1 MTIRFLLLL
10 ITLFASRLAA
20 QSDEWNES
28 GPYENKVFS
37 DSIRSITFQQR
48 GLPLSLPVW
57 MLGSNSELLF
67 EFDEVGDYAENYSY
81 SIELC
86 THDWLPVQ
94 ELTPFDYID
103 GYDRDLL
110 SNYEFSNGS
119 LQPYTHYRLRIP
131 NENCRPLLAGN
142 YILRI
147 FKEDP
152 SDPVIIRKFF
162 VARQLLSIEAN
173 IHQSDN
179 IQRQQT
185 HQEVDFKVLH
195 KGMIFANP
203 FQSINASIIQNGNID
218 GARIGLKPAFIQDNV
233 LSFDLSGDNEFQG
246 MKEFR
251 WFDLRSL
258 IHYGERIKLVKT
270 HLGRIH
276 VFISPDEVRSYK
288 QYFYH
293 EDMNGRF
300 ILKTLDETVSTL
312 QARYAEVHFT
322 LPLRHPFQNGDIY
335 IMGALSDWKTGKDNR
350 MIWNPK
356 RKAYEGRLFLKQ
368 GFYNYL
374 YGFKKSDQ
382 EDVNYETI
390 EGNFFD
396 TENDYT
402 IFIYHRPFG
411 ERYDE
416 LIAVKTFNTIKGKE

>member
-1 MTIRFLLLL
+1 MAIRLLLLL
-10 ITLFASRLAA
+10 ITLSASQLSA
-20 QSDEWNES
+20 QSGGMNES
-28 GPYENKVFS
+28 GQYENEVFN
-37 DSIRSITFQQR
+37 DSIRSITFHPQ

-57 MLGSNSELLF
+57 MLGSGDELLL
-67 EFDEVGDYAENYSY
+67 EFDLLGDYAENYSY
-81 SIELC
+81 TIELC
-86 THDWLPVQ
+86 THDWRPVD
-94 ELTPFDYID
+94 ELTPFDYIE

-110 SNYEFSNGS
+110 NNYEFSYTS
-119 LQPYTHYRLRIP
+119 LQPYTHYQLRIP
-131 NENCRPLLAGN
+131 NENCRPLIAGN
-142 YILRI
+142 YVLKI
-147 FKEDP
+147 FTEDP
-152 SDPVIIRKFF
+152 SEPVIVRKFF

-173 IHQSDN
+173 IHQSGN
-179 IQRQQT
+179 IQRQLT

-195 KGMIFANP
+195 KGMIIANP
-203 FQSINASIIQNGNID
+203 FQSINAGIIQNGDID
-218 GARIGLKPAFIQDNV
+218 GAHNGLKPAFIQDNV
-233 LSFDLSGDNEFQG
+233 LSFDLSDKNEFQG

-276 VFISPDEVRSYK
+276 VFVTPDQVRSYK

-300 ILKTLDETVSTL
+300 IVHTLDETVTAL
-312 QARYAEVHFT
+312 QAQYAEVHFT
-322 LPLRHPFQNGDIY
+322 LPLRHPFKNGDIY
-335 IMGALSDWKTGKDNR
+335 IMGALSEWKARPENR
-350 MIWNPK
+350 MHWNEK
-356 RKAYEGRLFLKQ
+356 RKAYEGSLYLKQ

-374 YGFKKSDQ
+374 YGFKESDQ
-382 EDVNYETI
+382 ENVNYETI